1 MFQRILL
8 LSISLLFVN
17 YLSAQKV
24 FKGKFTIKNKGY
36 KVEYFTSRVYIGKN
50 EIHISEPDGN
60 KTYKIKKKMI
70 DGPWKVY
77 KVKNFFI
84 KEMPDFVK
92 VEYGRNNFVMYCLHE
107 G

>member
-1 MFQRILL
+1 
-8 LSISLLFVN
+8 
-17 YLSAQKV
+17 
-24 FKGKFTIKNKGY
+24 
-36 KVEYFTSRVYIGKN
+36 
-50 EIHISEPDGN
+50 
-60 KTYKIKKKMI
+60 MI